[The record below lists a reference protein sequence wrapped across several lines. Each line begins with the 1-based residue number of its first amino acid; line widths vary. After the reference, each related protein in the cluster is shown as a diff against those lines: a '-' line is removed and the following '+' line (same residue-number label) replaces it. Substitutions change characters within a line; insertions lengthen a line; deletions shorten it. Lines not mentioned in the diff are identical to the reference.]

1 MLGGPAAQF
10 LACPAG
16 DSAFFTCP
24 PRLYHYT
31 RLALRIDAAW
41 LLGHPFAQPPLRKQL
56 IWANGRR
63 GPRCVARVARRRPLP
78 DCYEHLD
85 ATGYLYAP
93 SFHRVAPS
101 RTGRRHLPLFLVF
114 PTKWSAGARQFRFCG
129 QPSIYRADGTARTQ
143 PKQNAAVSARFFR
156 KRLYRC

>member
-56 IWANGRR
+56 IWANAAAG
-63 GPRCVARVARRRPLP
+63 RVALLVLPAVALCLIAMSILMPQDTYTRPASIESLRQELEGGI
-78 DCYEHLD
+78 YR
-85 ATGYLYAP
+85 
-93 SFHRVAPS
+93 SS
-101 RTGRRHLPLFLVF
+101 LF
-114 PTKWSAGARQFRFCG
+114 PNKMERWGASVRFCG